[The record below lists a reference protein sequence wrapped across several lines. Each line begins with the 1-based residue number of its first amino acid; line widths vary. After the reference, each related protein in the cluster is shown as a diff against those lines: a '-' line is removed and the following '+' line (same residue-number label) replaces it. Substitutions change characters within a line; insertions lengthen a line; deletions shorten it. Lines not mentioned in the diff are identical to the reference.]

1 MNTKRIMFLVVA
13 LIMCLSFV
21 LVGCNSTPATSP
33 DQSGDATTDEPSK
46 DTDNSN
52 DYPNGLSFAYLKS
65 LKRLQR
71 STLTETPQHGIPTFR
86 SQKKSW
92 KR

>member
-46 DTDNSN
+46 DTD
-52 DYPNGLSFAYLKS
+52 K
-65 LKRLQR
+65 Q
-71 STLTETPQHGIPTFR
+71 Q
-86 SQKKSW
+86 
-92 KR
+92 